1 MQPDHI
7 VKGAWCSI
15 MSAKRSARRLDRGII
30 GHPIGVRDSN
40 SQKLTTFYSLASV
53 PVRLKSV
60 TAI

>member
-1 MQPDHI
+1 MQPDYI

-15 MSAKRSARRLDRGII
+15 RSAKRSARRLDRGIV
-30 GHPIGVRDSN
+30 GCLIGVRDRN

-53 PVRLKSV
+53 PVRLKAA